1 MISYQSAVAYSCFR
15 ANFALKVISA
25 EEAVMLVLDG
35 DYVHSGESDI
45 EEDPSFPLPRHESDD
60 ELEDVSERAG
70 FSQPPR
76 RSKSSLKKSEK

>member
-1 MISYQSAVAYSCFR
+1 
-15 ANFALKVISA
+15 
-25 EEAVMLVLDG
+25 MLVLDG

-76 RSKSSLKKSEK
+76 RSKRKVGSLKKIVKYQAEKKIYR